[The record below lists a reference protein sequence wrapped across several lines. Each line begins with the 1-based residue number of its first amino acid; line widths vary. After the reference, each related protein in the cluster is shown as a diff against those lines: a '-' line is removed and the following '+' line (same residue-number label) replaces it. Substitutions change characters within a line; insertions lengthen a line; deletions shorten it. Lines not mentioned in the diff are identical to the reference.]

1 MWNMVTIVADTILY
15 LKFAKK
21 VELKWSHQEKEKMMT
36 VLINGMGRILITMF
50 TKKKKKEEVYVDNDC
65 SDKQWKKCKWLKYDI
80 VKSLF
85 GNSCI
90 RCKG

>member
-1 MWNMVTIVADTILY
+1 MVTIVADTILY

-21 VELKWSHQEKEKMMT
+21 VELKWSHQEKEKMMN
-36 VLINGMGRILITMF
+36 VLINRMRRILLTMF
-50 TKKKKKEEVYVDNDC
+50 TKKTVHVGNNC

-85 GNSCI
+85 GNSFR